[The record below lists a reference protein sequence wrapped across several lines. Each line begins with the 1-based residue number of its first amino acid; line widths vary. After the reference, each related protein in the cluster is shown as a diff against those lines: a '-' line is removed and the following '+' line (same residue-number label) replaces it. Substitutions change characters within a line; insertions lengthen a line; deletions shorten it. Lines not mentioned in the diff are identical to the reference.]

1 MTLKSYRAQPASPI
15 QEAHFI
21 AYVDLKPIGTISQNA
36 PPILERLGI
45 SSKHWLY
52 FNRNFES
59 RFKGLVG
66 SAEAVRQACIQLN
79 KRWVHGIGDCQRFLS
94 AMHY

>member
-1 MTLKSYRAQPASPI
+1 MADVA
-15 QEAHFI
+15 
-21 AYVDLKPIGTISQNA
+21 LKPIGAISQNM

-45 SSKHWLY
+45 SAKYWFYL
-52 FNRNFES
+52 NRNFES

-94 AMHY
+94 ANPS